1 MRELGPGTPIITAMN
16 CAPASVRSNCITSC
30 LTACALIS
38 LAGCGAGGGG
48 QTASEEGPSSG
59 LNALTSGEELVLRS
73 EPLDPTNPELTDS
86 QKAELSERA
95 ATDLQAILN
104 GIEPRPR
111 TPEPSASFA
120 SQNSGTPSG
129 PSAPGFSNQAASIPD
144 EGAGLTALAS
154 ESGVDAGSVEAA
166 AASESAATTT
176 TANSDIAASAAPTD
190 PLAALASKIAALLR
204 TPLEG
209 QSQPRAEDP
218 ASAAA
223 ALAAIESLAP
233 GSLAQVE
240 SESSALSQQLTP
252 TDRTTL
258 LNAAERVRSQPAKA
272 GSAMN
277 QALSQALAR
286 MGGSPQ
292 LHLPRV
298 ALCTRVLGFGRFETF
313 ASDTFYAGKPIR
325 AIVYAEVDGFA
336 YRPARAGD
344 PVQRNVPLA
353 EQQSVDLT
361 QRLSLFHD
369 QSGLLAWHVP
379 AQRVVETSRNQ
390 RRDFF
395 LIHQVELP
403 KNLTVGTY
411 VLKITIED
419 STSGATTEAS
429 LPIKIIAGNANR

>member
-1 MRELGPGTPIITAMN
+1 M
-16 CAPASVRSNCITSC
+16 
-30 LTACALIS
+30 TACALIS
-38 LAGCGAGGGG
+38 LAGCGASGGG

-73 EPLDPTNPELTDS
+73 EPLDPTNPELTDA

-104 GIEPRPR
+104 GIEPRQR
-111 TPEPSASFA
+111 TLEPSSSVA
-120 SQNSGTPSG
+120 SQNSGTTSG
-129 PSAPGFSNQAASIPD
+129 TSSPGLSNQTASLPD

-154 ESGVDAGSVEAA
+154 ESGIDASSVQAA
-166 AASESAATTT
+166 AASESAPAP
-176 TANSDIAASAAPTD
+176 DVSAAVAPATPTD
-190 PLAALASKIAALLR
+190 PVAALASKIAALLR
-204 TPLEG
+204 TPLDG
-209 QSQPRAEDP
+209 QTRPRAEDP

-240 SESSALSQQLTP
+240 SESSALSKQLTP
-252 TDRTTL
+252 NDRTTL

-298 ALCTRVLGFGRFETF
+298 ALCTKVLGFGRFETF

-403 KNLTVGTY
+403 RNLTVGTY

-429 LPIKIIAGNANR
+429 LPIKIVAGGSNR

>member
-1 MRELGPGTPIITAMN
+1 MRELGPGTPITTAMN
-16 CAPASVRSNCITSC
+16 RAPASVRLNHISSC

-38 LAGCGAGGGG
+38 LAGCGASGGG

-73 EPLDPTNPELTDS
+73 APLDPTTPELTDA

-104 GIEPRPR
+104 SIEPRQR
-111 TPEPSASFA
+111 TPEPGASVA

-129 PSAPGFSNQAASIPD
+129 PGLSSQTASVPD

-154 ESGVDAGSVEAA
+154 ESGVDAGSVEAV
-166 AASESAATTT
+166 AASESVATTT

-190 PLAALASKIAALLR
+190 PVAALASKIAALLR
-204 TPLEG
+204 TPLDG
-209 QSQPRAEDP
+209 QTRPRAEDP

-240 SESSALSQQLTP
+240 SESSALSKQLTP
-252 TDRTTL
+252 NDRTTL

-286 MGGSPQ
+286 MSGTTP
-292 LHLPRV
+292 LNLPRV
-298 ALCTRVLGFGRFETF
+298 ALCTKVLGFGRFETF
-313 ASDTFYAGKPIR
+313 VSDTFYAGKPIR

-429 LPIKIIAGNANR
+429 LPIKIVAGGSNR